1 MLKLEEKEYDFN
13 LLCNFTFDFEMLKEV
28 LIKLAKSNQ
37 KLEKKVKR
45 LEKSNNEKNKRLSTL
60 EERLNILFIP
70 DENEYEDSE
79 ISGEKEEKKEEN
91 KNVEEKK
98 EEKEEIKQQIIEEEK
113 KEKDNEETED
123 KQIKSKHT
131 LDRKKSLR
139 ELEFKNS
146 FVQQVPQ
153 VSHETI
159 KSLLKLIRENS
170 EKISKLEKN
179 ISKKLNKNLKDLEND
194 FINFTEENTKEH
206 ESIKQKI
213 KDINEKLYDFNDKMD
228 GIIVKTAPLDT
239 LSFFRDSGSG
249 NLDATKG
256 MIKLLEQKVN
266 KRIELIEKKS
276 NKDNKED
283 NTLKNKIAELEE
295 LINKINEEIKKQ
307 EQKKNNEME
316 NIINNYNEDIQE
328 LKDLIDKNYNE
339 LIKITEEL
347 SSKMENGELIGDKV
361 NELLIKIKSEKEFKI
376 SKLEPA
382 NKNNNIL
389 EGKEENISEEEDIDV
404 VDNISDIKERIK
416 ALNNKVND
424 IDKFFRSLFD
434 NSNQDIVEIK
444 KNMEEMNSIL
454 EKKITKFDL
463 KELENKAI
471 EQSDEIVFL
480 QDKTTELSEGI
491 KKLIDNN
498 SSVVKRLETLT
509 NDVIRLDN
517 KEVKVVESEP
527 IDLSRFVEQNTLNEI
542 LKPINKNLENL
553 FLEKEF
559 INNSIKETNES
570 LAVYETRERVRKL
583 EEEVLEKIGDLEN
596 VKIKKYVEKAE
607 MNKIIKNLELKLK
620 MMDTQQNKDGE
631 SWILAKQPVGCF
643 NCASCEANIKNVSP
657 TNEYSIWNKYPP
669 PERQYHM
676 GQGFSRLLRKINNY
690 NEKNRHDKKD
700 LVNDTELSSS
710 LYMNN
715 MPNIRGI
722 NGHFIFRNNSK
733 EPIKDNLVEN
743 NFRYNK
749 KYKLPNVT
757 NKKKLIENIPLT
769 DEEDERNNKSM
780 DNTNNSPKIMK
791 IAKKKINGDLL
802 SFKIHH
808 KKSHEE
814 NNNLMNS
821 TSVKSTI
828 KLERNQSLPLYENMT
843 NG

>member
-316 NIINNYNEDIQE
+316 NIINNYNEDIKE

-339 LIKITEEL
+339 LIKIT
-347 SSKMENGELIGDKV
+347 
-361 NELLIKIKSEKEFKI
+361 
-376 SKLEPA
+376 
-382 NKNNNIL
+382 
-389 EGKEENISEEEDIDV
+389 
-404 VDNISDIKERIK
+404 
-416 ALNNKVND
+416 
-424 IDKFFRSLFD
+424 
-434 NSNQDIVEIK
+434 
-444 KNMEEMNSIL
+444 
-454 EKKITKFDL
+454 
-463 KELENKAI
+463 
-471 EQSDEIVFL
+471 
-480 QDKTTELSEGI
+480 
-491 KKLIDNN
+491 
-498 SSVVKRLETLT
+498 
-509 NDVIRLDN
+509 
-517 KEVKVVESEP
+517 
-527 IDLSRFVEQNTLNEI
+527 
-542 LKPINKNLENL
+542 
-553 FLEKEF
+553 
-559 INNSIKETNES
+559 
-570 LAVYETRERVRKL
+570 
-583 EEEVLEKIGDLEN
+583 
-596 VKIKKYVEKAE
+596 
-607 MNKIIKNLELKLK
+607 
-620 MMDTQQNKDGE
+620 
-631 SWILAKQPVGCF
+631 
-643 NCASCEANIKNVSP
+643 
-657 TNEYSIWNKYPP
+657 
-669 PERQYHM
+669 
-676 GQGFSRLLRKINNY
+676 
-690 NEKNRHDKKD
+690 
-700 LVNDTELSSS
+700 
-710 LYMNN
+710 
-715 MPNIRGI
+715 
-722 NGHFIFRNNSK
+722 
-733 EPIKDNLVEN
+733 
-743 NFRYNK
+743 
-749 KYKLPNVT
+749 
-757 NKKKLIENIPLT
+757 
-769 DEEDERNNKSM
+769 
-780 DNTNNSPKIMK
+780 
-791 IAKKKINGDLL
+791 
-802 SFKIHH
+802 
-808 KKSHEE
+808 
-814 NNNLMNS
+814 
-821 TSVKSTI
+821 
-828 KLERNQSLPLYENMT
+828 
-843 NG
+843 